1 MLTPRREAAELRDLA
16 RELLAL
22 EERARSLLCLG
33 VSEDNEERLEQIAR
47 SLCVDADALT
57 LAADVMDPAPFVPTL
72 WQWAR
77 GLTTPVVMT

>member
-1 MLTPRREAAELRDLA
+1 MTPRREAAELRDLA

-47 SLCVDADALT
+47 GLCVDADALT
-57 LAADVMDPAPFVPTL
+57 LAADVMDQAEWMPTL
-72 WQWAR
+72 FQWAR
-77 GLTTPVVMT
+77 GKSVPVVMT

>member
-1 MLTPRREAAELRDLA
+1 MNARREAAELRDLA

-72 WQWAR
+72 FQWAR
-77 GLTTPVVMT
+77 GKSVPVVMT